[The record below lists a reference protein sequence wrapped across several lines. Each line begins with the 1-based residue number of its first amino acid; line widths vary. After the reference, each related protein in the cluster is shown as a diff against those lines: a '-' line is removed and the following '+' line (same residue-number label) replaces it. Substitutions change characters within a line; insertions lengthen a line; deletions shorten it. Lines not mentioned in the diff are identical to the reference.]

1 MLLVDCSDIT
11 AYKHLDLLCIFNKIT
26 HFLSDSFD
34 SKIQ

>member
-1 MLLVDCSDIT
+1 MPVVDRSNIT
-11 AYKHLDLLCIFNKIT
+11 VYKHLDLLCIFNKIT